1 MEIEIETK
9 KSQVKHWISQ
19 ELKIDS
25 TCMVL
30 LSEVNCMKNPE
41 NKETMVL
48 VMQDRDKTT
57 SKVYKIP
64 KCIVEIKE
72 SDICKILSTQPFQ
85 ASHFNKS
92 CKGLIDVLFSKDP
105 EKE

>member
-30 LSEVNCMKNPE
+30 LSEVNCMQNPE
-41 NKETMVL
+41 SRETMIL
-48 VMQDRDKTT
+48 VMQDCDKSF

-64 KCIVEIKE
+64 KCIVEIE
-72 SDICKILSTQPFQ
+72 QSDICKILSTQPFQ
-85 ASHFNKS
+85 TAHLSKHCQGIMN
-92 CKGLIDVLFSKDP
+92 VLFSKDS
-105 EKE
+105 EQE